1 MTEAQFE
8 KAVAA
13 LTSITPRPEI
23 TLDEMPAPQKLAPFS
38 FAISAEVTN
47 GDYEI
52 GSGRFV
58 LLHQPGGQDAWEGE
72 FRCVSYLSVDLEEMM
87 QDDPLLPEVGWNWLL
102 ESLSNNGCNLAAASG
117 TVTRAV
123 SHSFGKLT
131 PNADGA
137 DIEIRAS
144 WTPVISSPADIASHF
159 EGWLQLL
166 AELAGLAPIPEGV
179 ATFAKRR

>member
-13 LTSITPRPEI
+13 IINITPRPEI

-38 FAISAEVTN
+38 YAVAAEVTN
-47 GDYEI
+47 GEFEI

-102 ESLSNNGCNLAAASG
+102 ESLSSNGCNLSAASG

-123 SHSFGKLT
+123 SHSF
-131 PNADGA
+131 
-137 DIEIRAS
+137 
-144 WTPVISSPADIASHF
+144 
-159 EGWLQLL
+159 
-166 AELAGLAPIPEGV
+166 
-179 ATFAKRR
+179 

>member
-1 MTEAQFE
+1 MD
-8 KAVAA
+8 V
-13 LTSITPRPEI
+13 TPRAEI
-23 TLDEMPAPQKLAPFS
+23 TLDEMPAPQKLAPFAY
-38 FAISAEVTN
+38 AIAADVNN
-47 GDYEI
+47 GDYDI

-58 LLHQPGGQDAWEGE
+58 LLHQPGGQDAWDGE
-72 FRCVSYLSVDLEEMM
+72 FRCVTYLSVDLEEMM

-102 ESLSNNGCNLAAASG
+102 ESLSNNGCTLNAASG

-144 WTPVISSPADIASHF
+144 WTAIIKSGEELVAHLEA
-159 EGWLQLL
+159 WCNLL
-166 AELAGLAPIPEGV
+166 AEIS
-179 ATFAKRR
+179 

>member
-13 LTSITPRPEI
+13 ITSITPRPEI

-72 FRCVSYLSVDLEEMM
+72 F
-87 QDDPLLPEVGWNWLL
+87 QIG
-102 ESLSNNGCNLAAASG
+102 
-117 TVTRAV
+117 RAHV
-123 SHSFGKLT
+123 
-131 PNADGA
+131 
-137 DIEIRAS
+137 
-144 WTPVISSPADIASHF
+144 
-159 EGWLQLL
+159 
-166 AELAGLAPIPEGV
+166 
-179 ATFAKRR
+179 

>member
-1 MTEAQFE
+1 
-8 KAVAA
+8 
-13 LTSITPRPEI
+13 
-23 TLDEMPAPQKLAPFS
+23 
-38 FAISAEVTN
+38 
-47 GDYEI
+47 
-52 GSGRFV
+52 
-58 LLHQPGGQDAWEGE
+58 E

-144 WTPVISSPADIASHF
+144 WTPVISAPADIASHF